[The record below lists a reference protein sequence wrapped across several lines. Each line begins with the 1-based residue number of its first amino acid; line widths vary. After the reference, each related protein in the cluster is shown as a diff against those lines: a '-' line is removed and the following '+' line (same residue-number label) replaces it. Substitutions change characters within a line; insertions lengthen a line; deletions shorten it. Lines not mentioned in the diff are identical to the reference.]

1 MRSSEI
7 IEHKFKSVCSYV
19 LANAGRE
26 FSAANIANYM
36 NTVDDHNKIGIDKKT
51 IYAYLE
57 KMEKAFFISRV
68 KRFNIN
74 GKEVLKTIEKQYA
87 VDLGLRT
94 INTNLINFGDAY
106 FLENVI
112 YNELIVRG
120 YEVYTGKTYKGE
132 VDFVAVKDGK
142 KCFIQVS
149 YYLLNKETIE
159 REFGAFSP
167 IKDASPKI
175 VLSLDQ
181 IDLSQEGILH
191 LNIVDFLLGK
201 VNLPMA

>member
-1 MRSSEI
+1 
-7 IEHKFKSVCSYV
+7 
-19 LANAGRE
+19 
-26 FSAANIANYM
+26 
-36 NTVDDHNKIGIDKKT
+36 
-51 IYAYLE
+51 
-57 KMEKAFFISRV
+57 KMEKAYFISRV

-94 INTNLINFGDAY
+94 INTNLINFGDAF
-106 FLENVI
+106 FLENVV

-120 YEVYTGKTYKGE
+120 YDVYTGKTYKGE

-159 REFGAFSP
+159 REFEAFSP

-181 IDLSQEGILH
+181 INLSQEGIIH
-191 LNIVDFLLGK
+191 LNIIDFLLGN
-201 VNLPMA
+201 VTLPIA